1 MNNRAVTAKADTPPI
16 VASGG
21 SRAPG
26 RYLKVPY
33 AAAIMARAMARWRTI
48 RNHRAQLLCPRTV
61 RTLSLRGM
69 TKTERM

>member
-1 MNNRAVTAKADTPPI
+1 MNSKAVIAKADTPPI
-16 VASGG
+16 VESGG
-21 SRAPG
+21 KRAPG

-33 AAAIMARAMARWRTI
+33 TTAVMVRAMTRCRAI

-61 RTLSLRGM
+61 RTLSLSGM